1 MFWASFHFDVSVSS
15 GSLVV
20 YVDHLLGEGAFAQVY
35 EVTHGDVNDNKNKQK
50 FVLKVN
56 DLYDV
61 EMNFT
66 T

>member
-1 MFWASFHFDVSVSS
+1 M
-15 GSLVV
+15 V